1 MVFVLKTHIQKFTC
15 RYLPKLLPDVLN
27 VQNQMAHCSVLE
39 AHQKLTDRP
48 SRRIKRSGGHSLVRR
63 GLAVWI
69 EVHILLQMKAE
80 ITKHQLLMNSDS
92 RLTFGK
98 HFIPAKLP
106 SHKTPG
112 TKAIGPVVERS
123 RERRQ
128 LIHAAKHPQIWNPIE
143 RSGISA
149 INPIL

>member
-1 MVFVLKTHIQKFTC
+1 
-15 RYLPKLLPDVLN
+15 
-27 VQNQMAHCSVLE
+27 MAHCSVLE

-48 SRRIKRSGGHSLVRR
+48 SKRIKRSGGHSLVRR

-69 EVHILLQMKAE
+69 VEHLLLQLKSSPTLRPEMAHNEPVPVKRGY
-80 ITKHQLLMNSDS
+80 SPG
-92 RLTFGK
+92 RY
-98 HFIPAKLP
+98 IPQRLP

-123 RERRQ
+123 RELRQ
-128 LIHAAKHPQIWNPIE
+128 LIQAAKHPQLWNPIE